1 LTLSYNSVIM
11 PGMTQ
16 AIWTLDELTERV
28 GQALSV
34 GYHGQPSGRVRHLPD
49 QRAIRWYTTIGLVDR
64 PAATRG
70 RTAMYGPR
78 HLLQLVAIKRLQA
91 QGLPLVAIQAEL
103 AGATDAQLA
112 RVAQLP
118 EAAGVAEAAPPAA
131 PAPSLRRPTA
141 ALRATP
147 AIARPLSQAGASA
160 TAPAAGE
167 AATPAATAGPG
178 EGGTPADLP
187 GAMAGPGG
195 DPTLAAGPG
204 QARQARFWRERPAAA
219 GSGAAAGPNTAEAD
233 GVTAGPSAAAEAAG
247 ATQAAG
253 AVAGPSQGP
262 GVDGV
267 ATLQGV
273 RLGER
278 ATLLLDPA
286 RPLDDAD
293 LRAIL
298 DAARPLLRALRAR
311 GLDHPG
317 RELP

>member
-1 LTLSYNSVIM
+1 
-11 PGMTQ
+11 MTE

-28 GQALSV
+28 GAALSV
-34 GYHGQPSGRVRHLPD
+34 GYDGPPSGRVRHLPD

-91 QGLPLVAIQAEL
+91 QGLPLVAIQVEL

-118 EAAGVAEAAPPAA
+118 EAAEAAAPPVA
-131 PAPSLRRPTA
+131 PPRRPTA

-147 AIARPLSQAGASA
+147 AMARPLTQGEAPVTTPPA
-160 TAPAAGE
+160 APAAGKSKAPAGTPG
-167 AATPAATAGPG
+167 AAAG
-178 EGGTPADLP
+178 EGGTPATT
-187 GAMAGPGG
+187 
-195 DPTLAAGPG
+195 PTLAAGRSLD
-204 QARQARFWRERPAAA
+204 RQARFWRERPAEGVDMAA
-219 GSGAAAGPNTAEAD
+219 ASGA
-233 GVTAGPSAAAEAAG
+233 VAEAAEVVG
-247 ATQAAG
+247 AA
-253 AVAGPSQGP
+253 
-262 GVDGV
+262 GV

-278 ATLLLDPA
+278 ATLLLDPG

-298 DAARPLLRALRAR
+298 AAARPLLRALRAR

>member
-1 LTLSYNSVIM
+1 
-11 PGMTQ
+11 MTE

-28 GQALSV
+28 GAALSV
-34 GYHGQPSGRVRHLPD
+34 GYDGQPSGRVRDLPD

-91 QGLPLVAIQAEL
+91 QGLALVAIQAEL

-112 RVAQLP
+112 RVAR
-118 EAAGVAEAAPPAA
+118 VADAAAPPAT
-131 PAPSLRRPTA
+131 PVPPPGRPPA
-141 ALRATP
+141 ALRVAPAMARPPRRGEAPFATP
-147 AIARPLSQAGASA
+147 
-160 TAPAAGE
+160 
-167 AATPAATAGPG
+167 TPAASPTPVPG
-178 EGGTPADLP
+178 RGL
-187 GAMAGPGG
+187 
-195 DPTLAAGPG
+195 
-204 QARQARFWRERPAAA
+204 ARQARFWRERPAEAVD
-219 GSGAAAGPNTAEAD
+219 AAARSSA
-233 GVTAGPSAAAEAAG
+233 VTEAA
-247 ATQAAG
+247 
-253 AVAGPSQGP
+253 
-262 GVDGV
+262 GV

-298 DAARPLLRALRAR
+298 DAARPLLEALRAR

-317 RELP
+317 REHP

>member
-1 LTLSYNSVIM
+1 
-11 PGMTQ
+11 MTE

-28 GQALSV
+28 GAALSV
-34 GYHGQPSGRVRHLPD
+34 GYDGQPSGRVRHLPD

-91 QGLPLVAIQAEL
+91 RGLSLVSIQAEL

-112 RVAQLP
+112 RVARVP
-118 EAAGVAEAAPPAA
+118 GAAAPPAT
-131 PAPSLRRPTA
+131 PAPPPRPTA
-141 ALRATP
+141 ALRAAP
-147 AIARPLSQAGASA
+147 AMARPLRE
-160 TAPAAGE
+160 GE
-167 AATPAATAGPG
+167 AAA
-178 EGGTPADLP
+178 GTPP
-187 GAMAGPGG
+187 
-195 DPTLAAGPG
+195 LAAAQGV
-204 QARQARFWRERPAAA
+204 ARPARFWRERPAEAA
-219 GSGAAAGPNTAEAD
+219 DPAVGPN
-233 GVTAGPSAAAEAAG
+233 
-247 ATQAAG
+247 
-253 AVAGPSQGP
+253 AVAEGA
-262 GVDGV
+262 GV
-267 ATLQGV
+267 ATLHGV

>member
-1 LTLSYNSVIM
+1 
-11 PGMTQ
+11 MTE

-28 GQALSV
+28 GAALSV
-34 GYHGQPSGRVRHLPD
+34 GYDGQPSGRVRDLPD

-91 QGLPLVAIQAEL
+91 RGLSLVAIQAEL

-112 RVAQLP
+112 RVAQ
-118 EAAGVAEAAPPAA
+118 VAEAAPPAA
-131 PAPSLRRPTA
+131 PTPPPGRPAATLRVAPA
-141 ALRATP
+141 M
-147 AIARPLSQAGASA
+147 ARPPGEGE
-160 TAPAAGE
+160 APAATP
-167 AATPAATAGPG
+167 TPAPG
-178 EGGTPADLP
+178 RGLE
-187 GAMAGPGG
+187 
-195 DPTLAAGPG
+195 
-204 QARQARFWRERPAAA
+204 RQARFWRERPAEAA
-219 GSGAAAGPNTAEAD
+219 DTAD
-233 GVTAGPSAAAEAAG
+233 RSSAATEAAG
-247 ATQAAG
+247 
-253 AVAGPSQGP
+253 V
-262 GVDGV
+262 V
-267 ATLQGV
+267 TLRGV

-298 DAARPLLRALRAR
+298 DAARPLLEALRAR

-317 RELP
+317 REHQ

>member
-1 LTLSYNSVIM
+1 
-11 PGMTQ
+11 MTE

-28 GQALSV
+28 GAALSV
-34 GYHGQPSGRVRHLPD
+34 GYDGQPSGRVRHLPD

-91 QGLPLVAIQAEL
+91 RGLSLVAIQAEL

-112 RVAQLP
+112 RVAQ
-118 EAAGVAEAAPPAA
+118 VAEAAAPSATPAPPPRPTTALRAAPAMARPLPEGAAAAPPPAA
-131 PAPSLRRPTA
+131 GQGEAKA
-141 ALRATP
+141 GTP
-147 AIARPLSQAGASA
+147 P
-160 TAPAAGE
+160 PAAGQGE
-167 AATPAATAGPG
+167 AAAAT
-178 EGGTPADLP
+178 
-187 GAMAGPGG
+187 
-195 DPTLAAGPG
+195 PTLAAGQG
-204 QARQARFWRERPAAA
+204 VARQARFWRERPAEAGAVAEAA
-219 GSGAAAGPNTAEAD
+219 GTAAGPGAVAEAA
-233 GVTAGPSAAAEAAG
+233 GTAAGPSAGTDAA
-247 ATQAAG
+247 
-253 AVAGPSQGP
+253 
-262 GVDGV
+262 GV
-267 ATLQGV
+267 ATLRGV

-317 RELP
+317 RELQ

>member
-1 LTLSYNSVIM
+1 
-11 PGMTQ
+11 MTE

-28 GQALSV
+28 GAALSV
-34 GYHGQPSGRVRHLPD
+34 GYDGQPSGRVRDLPD

-91 QGLPLVAIQAEL
+91 RGLPLVAIQAEL

-112 RVAQLP
+112 RVAQVT
-118 EAAGVAEAAPPAA
+118 EAADPPAA
-131 PAPSLRRPTA
+131 PTRPPA
-141 ALRATP
+141 ALRAAP
-147 AIARPLSQAGASA
+147 AMARPPGHGEA
-160 TAPAAGE
+160 E
-167 AATPAATAGPG
+167 AATPPPAPG
-178 EGGTPADLP
+178 HGL
-187 GAMAGPGG
+187 
-195 DPTLAAGPG
+195 
-204 QARQARFWRERPAAA
+204 ARQARFWRERPAEAVDTAA
-219 GSGAAAGPNTAEAD
+219 RSSA
-233 GVTAGPSAAAEAAG
+233 VTEAAG
-247 ATQAAG
+247 
-253 AVAGPSQGP
+253 V
-262 GVDGV
+262 V
-267 ATLQGV
+267 TLRGV

-298 DAARPLLRALRAR
+298 DAARPLLEALRAR

-317 RELP
+317 REHP

>member
-1 LTLSYNSVIM
+1 
-11 PGMTQ
+11 MTR
-16 AIWTLDELTERV
+16 AIWTLDELTDQV
-28 GQALSV
+28 GAALSV
-34 GYHGQPSGRVRHLPD
+34 GYDGQPSGRVRHLPD
-49 QRAIRWYTTIGLVDR
+49 RRAIRWYTTIGLVDR

-91 QGLPLVAIQAEL
+91 QGLSLVAIQAEL

-112 RVAQLP
+112 RVARVPQAQ
-118 EAAGVAEAAPPAA
+118 AAAVAGTAEAPAPPAA
-131 PAPSLRRPTA
+131 PTPPAATPPLRRPTA
-141 ALRATP
+141 SLHATP
-147 AIARPLSQAGASA
+147 AIAQPLGQ
-160 TAPAAGE
+160 GE
-167 AATPAATAGPG
+167 AATPADIPDARVGQGEAPTAPLAGP
-178 EGGTPADLP
+178 
-187 GAMAGPGG
+187 
-195 DPTLAAGPG
+195 AAGRG
-204 QARQARFWRERPAAA
+204 MARRARFWRERP
-219 GSGAAAGPNTAEAD
+219 
-233 GVTAGPSAAAEAAG
+233 
-247 ATQAAG
+247 TQAAG
-253 AVAGPSQGP
+253 AADAEGPTGAGAAEGPAEVAG
-262 GVDGV
+262 VDRV
-267 ATLQGV
+267 ATLRGV

>member
-1 LTLSYNSVIM
+1 
-11 PGMTQ
+11 MTQ

-28 GQALSV
+28 GDALSV
-34 GYHGQPSGRVRHLPD
+34 GYDGQPSGRVRHLPD

-91 QGLPLVAIQAEL
+91 QGLSLVAIQAEL

-118 EAAGVAEAAPPAA
+118 EGTGAATPPAPP
-131 PAPSLRRPTA
+131 PGRPVA
-141 ALRATP
+141 ALGATP
-147 AIARPLSQAGASA
+147 AMARPAGQGDSPAATSVAGQDEVPAS
-160 TAPAAGE
+160 APAAGRGE
-167 AATPAATAGPG
+167 AHPPAAGRG
-178 EGGTPADLP
+178 
-187 GAMAGPGG
+187 MARP
-195 DPTLAAGPG
+195 
-204 QARQARFWRERPAAA
+204 ARFWRERPA
-219 GSGAAAGPNTAEAD
+219 EAV
-233 GVTAGPSAAAEAAG
+233 GTQARPGAAEAAMG
-247 ATQAAG
+247 TAG
-253 AVAGPSQGP
+253 SSEVAR
-262 GVDGV
+262 VAGV
-267 ATLQGV
+267 ATLHGV

-298 DAARPLLRALRAR
+298 DAARPLLQALRAR

>member
-1 LTLSYNSVIM
+1 
-11 PGMTQ
+11 MTE

-28 GQALSV
+28 GAALSV
-34 GYHGQPSGRVRHLPD
+34 GYDGQPSGRVRDLPD

-91 QGLPLVAIQAEL
+91 RGLSLVAIQAEL

-112 RVAQLP
+112 RVAQ
-118 EAAGVAEAAPPAA
+118 VAEAAPPAA
-131 PAPSLRRPTA
+131 PTPPPGRPAATLRVAPA
-141 ALRATP
+141 M
-147 AIARPLSQAGASA
+147 ARPPGQGE
-160 TAPAAGE
+160 APAATQTPATAAAGQGE
-167 AATPAATAGPG
+167 APAATP
-178 EGGTPADLP
+178 
-187 GAMAGPGG
+187 
-195 DPTLAAGPG
+195 TLAPG
-204 QARQARFWRERPAAA
+204 RGLERQARFWRERPAEAVDTAA
-219 GSGAAAGPNTAEAD
+219 GSSVAT
-233 GVTAGPSAAAEAAG
+233 EAAG
-247 ATQAAG
+247 
-253 AVAGPSQGP
+253 V
-262 GVDGV
+262 V
-267 ATLQGV
+267 TLRGV

-298 DAARPLLRALRAR
+298 DAARPLLEALRAR

-317 RELP
+317 REHQ

>member
-1 LTLSYNSVIM
+1 
-11 PGMTQ
+11 MTQ

-28 GQALSV
+28 GEALSV

-91 QGLPLVAIQAEL
+91 QGLSLVAIQAEL

-112 RVAQLP
+112 RVAQVP
-118 EAAGVAEAAPPAA
+118 QAAGVAEAAPPAA
-131 PAPSLRRPTA
+131 APPLRRPTA
-141 ALRATP
+141 ALHATP
-147 AIARPLSQAGASA
+147 SLARPLTQGE
-160 TAPAAGE
+160 APAAPP
-167 AATPAATAGPG
+167 PALD
-178 EGGTPADLP
+178 EGATPADLP
-187 GAMAGPGG
+187 GAMAGPGKG
-195 DPTLAAGPG
+195 AAPAPTLGAGRG
-204 QARQARFWRERPAAA
+204 QARQARQARFWRERPPVAAEA
-219 GSGAAAGPNTAEAD
+219 GAAEAGAADAAGAAAAA
-233 GVTAGPSAAAEAAG
+233 SAAAEAAG
-247 ATQAAG
+247 ATRAAG
-253 AVAGPSQGP
+253 AVAGSGRVA

>member
-1 LTLSYNSVIM
+1 
-11 PGMTQ
+11 MTQ

-28 GQALSV
+28 GEALSV

-91 QGLPLVAIQAEL
+91 QGLSLVAIQAEL

-112 RVAQLP
+112 RVAQVP
-118 EAAGVAEAAPPAA
+118 QTAGVAEAAAPPA
-131 PAPSLRRPTA
+131 PPLRRPTA
-141 ALRATP
+141 ALHATP
-147 AIARPLSQAGASA
+147 
-160 TAPAAGE
+160 T
-167 AATPAATAGPG
+167 
-178 EGGTPADLP
+178 DLP
-187 GAMAGPGG
+187 GAMAGPGEG
-195 DPTLAAGPG
+195 AAPAPTLGAGRG

-219 GSGAAAGPNTAEAD
+219 G
-233 GVTAGPSAAAEAAG
+233 PSAAAEAEG
-247 ATQAAG
+247 VT
-253 AVAGPSQGP
+253 AGPGQVA

-267 ATLQGV
+267 AALQGV

-311 GLDHPG
+311 GLDHSG
-317 RELP
+317 REFP